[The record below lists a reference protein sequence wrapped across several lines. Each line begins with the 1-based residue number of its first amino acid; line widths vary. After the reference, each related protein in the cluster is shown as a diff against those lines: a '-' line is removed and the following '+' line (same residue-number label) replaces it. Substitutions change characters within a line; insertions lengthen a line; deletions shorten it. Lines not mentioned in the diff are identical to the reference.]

1 MVYTVDMIDSTTSEA
16 SPQKKA
22 FLALALVL
30 ALTAAVGFMPA
41 SWLGIN
47 PAKKKLAKIDLSN
60 LTSVSDLAKDTNGD
74 GVTDWNEII
83 AQTYDGAG
91 LAEAVQP
98 DPSAVA
104 QLSDPNN
111 LTGSLSKNFYLA
123 SAYIKQSGVDSQG
136 SEQDIVNNLIKNE
149 ASKIVLTAY
158 TFQDLETDS
167 KETTTSVKTYGNAL
181 GKLMTIALEA
191 RLGLDDVSYLK
202 NYVDTKSKASFETL
216 VDKRDAANNIV
227 SGMLTLKVPLSASAY
242 HLVTLNRVAAYRD
255 TMDNIL
261 KMETDPVRS
270 AIAFDMYLQVTT
282 DMLETARLFS
292 NYFLAKDITFS
303 AKDSGYVFDPSY
315 TIK

>member
-1 MVYTVDMIDSTTSEA
+1 MVYTVAMTDLNTSEA

-30 ALTAAVGFMPA
+30 TLTVAISFIPA

-60 LTSVSDLAKDTNGD
+60 LTSVNDLAQDTNGD

-83 AQTYDGAG
+83 AQTYDGAEVS
-91 LAEAVQP
+91 EAAQP
-98 DPSAVA
+98 DPSSVA
-104 QLSDPNN
+104 QLNDPNN

-123 SAYIKQSGVDSQG
+123 SAYIQQSGVDPGG
-136 SEQDIVNNLIKNE
+136 SEQDIVNNLLKSE

-158 TFQDLETDS
+158 VFQDLETDS
-167 KETTTSVKTYGNAL
+167 KETPTSIKAYGNAL
-181 GKLMTIALEA
+181 GKIMEVAIEA

-202 NYVDTKSKASFETL
+202 NYVDTKSKTSLETL
-216 VDKRDAANNIV
+216 IDKREAANNIV

-242 HLVTLNRVAAYRD
+242 HLLTLNRVAAYRD

-261 KMETDPVRS
+261 KLETDPVRS
-270 AIAFDMYLQVTT
+270 AIAFDMYLKVTT
-282 DMLETARLFS
+282 DMLETARLLS
-292 NYFLAKDITFS
+292 NYFIAKDVTFS